1 MKYISRTKKVN
12 FFNKING
19 KESIKENQNE
29 YDNENQNITNV
40 ARYCFNLSHMSIV
53 HNGTMKYFCV

>member
-1 MKYISRTKKVN
+1 MAK
-12 FFNKING
+12 
-19 KESIKENQNE
+19 IKENQNE